1 VGGLPSEMLEN
12 TDIKRNLKN
21 VQSGFVGCLKEM
33 RERRATIGKWSKNP
47 KDGVIPCSEK
57 VEPGYFFGA
66 NGGYLLAQ
74 RRYRVGLDFD
84 ITMQIKPRNI
94 SGILLAIQGRKDYLM
109 LQMVEG
115 TMTFTVDNGRG
126 PIMAVFKPDSKF
138 KFCDGNWHEIHA
150 VKAKNVVTLSVD
162 DIFAQPGIGVPGVS
176 STDTNHGLFIGGH
189 PRTDRLTGLRTDTNY
204 VGCIKN
210 IVIENKPLQVRG
222 EMLKG
227 DIMSHVCPMT

>member
-1 VGGLPSEMLEN
+1 MEEDLSWQFSSLTQNSNFVMATGMKFMVK
-12 TDIKRNLKN
+12 KRNASK
-21 VQSGFVGCLKEM
+21 FVKKSTFYEIS
-33 RERRATIGKWSKNP
+33 TY
-47 KDGVIPCSEK
+47 IPTY
-57 VEPGYFFGA
+57 YFF
-66 NGGYLLAQ
+66 N
-74 RRYRVGLDFD
+74 FFF
-84 ITMQIKPRNI
+84 
-94 SGILLAIQGRKDYLM
+94 S
-109 LQMVEG
+109 
-115 TMTFTVDNGRG
+115 
-126 PIMAVFKPDSKF
+126 
-138 KFCDGNWHEIHA
+138 A

>member
-1 VGGLPSEMLEN
+1 M
-12 TDIKRNLKN
+12 
-21 VQSGFVGCLKEM
+21 
-33 RERRATIGKWSKNP
+33 
-47 KDGVIPCSEK
+47 
-57 VEPGYFFGA
+57 
-66 NGGYLLAQ
+66 
-74 RRYRVGLDFD
+74 
-84 ITMQIKPRNI
+84 
-94 SGILLAIQGRKDYLM
+94 AIQGRKDYLM

-138 KFCDGNWHEIHA
+138 KFCDGNWHEIHGKKKEMLQNLSKRVLFMKFLHTYLPTIFSTFFSA
-150 VKAKNVVTLSVD
+150 VKAKYVVTLSVD

>member
-1 VGGLPSEMLEN
+1 
-12 TDIKRNLKN
+12 
-21 VQSGFVGCLKEM
+21 
-33 RERRATIGKWSKNP
+33 
-47 KDGVIPCSEK
+47 
-57 VEPGYFFGA
+57 
-66 NGGYLLAQ
+66 
-74 RRYRVGLDFD
+74 
-84 ITMQIKPRNI
+84 
-94 SGILLAIQGRKDYLM
+94 M

-138 KFCDGNWHEIHA
+138 KFCDGNWHEIHGKKKRNASKFVKKNFLWNFYIHTYLLFFQLFFSA

>member
-1 VGGLPSEMLEN
+1 MEEDLSWQFSSLTQNSNFVMATGM
-12 TDIKRNLKN
+12 KFMVKKN
-21 VQSGFVGCLKEM
+21 KCFKMCQKELFM
-33 RERRATIGKWSKNP
+33 KFLHT
-47 KDGVIPCSEK
+47 
-57 VEPGYFFGA
+57 
-66 NGGYLLAQ
+66 YLLFFQ
-74 RRYRVGLDFD
+74 LFF
-84 ITMQIKPRNI
+84 
-94 SGILLAIQGRKDYLM
+94 S
-109 LQMVEG
+109 
-115 TMTFTVDNGRG
+115 
-126 PIMAVFKPDSKF
+126 
-138 KFCDGNWHEIHA
+138 A